1 MRRLLFVN
9 FVLFGPTIRRWMHRR
24 RRNQRGVEVL
34 LCVLFVLLRRVFY
47 AHKREREGEARF
59 KRFERET
66 WLRDATETRQWD
78 EEDKEEEVKEEE
90 EREHS
95 RWNKGTFRKAQA
107 YICVQTP
114 ANAPTKVAED
124 VKSILL
130 NRVVEH
136 YILRFFC
143 DDATTSFAFDFHK
156 IFSQTNFSLSL
167 SSLWLSRL
175 SRVSAMMTTTMT
187 MTMTNAFCERW

>member
-1 MRRLLFVN
+1 M
-9 FVLFGPTIRRWMHRR
+9 
-24 RRNQRGVEVL
+24 
-34 LCVLFVLLRRVFY
+34 
-47 AHKREREGEARF
+47 
-59 KRFERET
+59 
-66 WLRDATETRQWD
+66 
-78 EEDKEEEVKEEE
+78 
-90 EREHS
+90 
-95 RWNKGTFRKAQA
+95 
-107 YICVQTP
+107 QTP

-167 SSLWLSRL
+167 VSLTLSSVASECDDDDDDDDDDDECFLRTMIKNNVLNVLLS
-175 SRVSAMMTTTMT
+175 
-187 MTMTNAFCERW
+187 EG

>member
-1 MRRLLFVN
+1 
-9 FVLFGPTIRRWMHRR
+9 MHRR

-34 LCVLFVLLRRVFY
+34 LRVLFVLLLRRVFY
-47 AHKREREGEARF
+47 AHKREREGEARE
-59 KRFERET
+59 RFERET
-66 WLRDATETRQWD
+66 WLRDATETRRWWD

-130 NRVVEH
+130 NRVVECT
-136 YILRFFC
+136 IFCGFF
-143 DDATTSFAFDFHK
+143 ATMRRRVLHS
-156 IFSQTNFSLSL
+156 IFIKFSLKLFSLAL

-175 SRVSAMMTTTMT
+175 SRVSAMMMTTTT